1 MPSPRLG
8 QSWPGLPGVLA
19 APPAARH
26 TQQQRAAAPA
36 GVDRR
41 AQSAFAPR
49 RASGE
54 PLAESR
60 VSLAALLG
68 GPPEAVR
75 QLSWV
80 VNACCAG
87 ACRSDALLAAV

>member
-19 APPAARH
+19 APPAAMH
-26 TQQQRAAAPA
+26 TQQDRAQAPA

-49 RASGE
+49 RAAGE

-68 GPPEAVR
+68 GGSQAVR
-75 QLSWV
+75 QLSCV
-80 VNACCAG
+80 VH
-87 ACRSDALLAAV
+87 ACRPCWRLQ